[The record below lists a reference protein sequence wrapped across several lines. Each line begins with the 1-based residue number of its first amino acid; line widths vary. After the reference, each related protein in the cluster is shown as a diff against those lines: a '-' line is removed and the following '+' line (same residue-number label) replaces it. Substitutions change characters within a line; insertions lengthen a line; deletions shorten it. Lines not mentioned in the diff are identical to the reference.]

1 MKNLVIIPII
11 TIIVVIGL
19 LPSMCKPK
27 EIDKKENAS
36 LTESIV
42 EEQTSKEIVDNSI
55 GKIIESEV
63 PIIQEEIIEKNT
75 EEIQEEMEEEIKN
88 ESNNSVYTPIKEE
101 QTTYI
106 EVQKENIEENQEI
119 IPQNNTPIIEEET
132 QNIPISEPEVIAE
145 EPKYIGEEYKQ
156 NDAMIN
162 TIKSVI
168 DCNKS
173 DDMIQYGYEIVIDS
187 SIVDLT
193 SQFTYSEKRVISK
206 IKYKFGTIR
215 IYARDYYN
223 NGEYVCTQCYII

>member
-11 TIIVVIGL
+11 TIIIIIGL
-19 LPSMCKPK
+19 LPSMCEPK
-27 EIDKKENAS
+27 VIDKKENVS
-36 LTESIV
+36 LIENTV
-42 EEQTSKEIVDNSI
+42 EEQTSEEIVDNSI
-55 GKIIESEV
+55 VEISESEV
-63 PIIQEEIIEKNT
+63 PNIQEEIIEPVTKDVISNNT
-75 EEIQEEMEEEIKN
+75 
-88 ESNNSVYTPIKEE
+88 NSVYTPMKEE
-101 QTTYI
+101 QPAYI
-106 EVQKENIEENQEI
+106 EVQEENIEKNQKI

-132 QNIPISEPEVIAE
+132 QNISAPEPEVIAE

-168 DCNKS
+168 NCNKS
-173 DDMIQYGYEIVIDS
+173 DDMIEYGYEIVVDS

-215 IYARDYYN
+215 IYVRDYYN